1 MPAKWNW
8 HLYPRSIDAAKGWPN
23 TGGIEPSQR
32 QRNLAGAFAVS
43 QDQRDHIANRPVLLI
58 DDVMTTGATLYE
70 AARTPHRAGSG
81 PVRGLVFARV
91 LQYRHAGFY
100 DY

>member
-1 MPAKWNW
+1 
-8 HLYPRSIDAAKGWPN
+8 
-23 TGGIEPSQR
+23 
-32 QRNLAGAFAVS
+32 
-43 QDQRDHIANRPVLLI
+43 
-58 DDVMTTGATLYE
+58 MTTGATLYE

>member
-1 MPAKWNW
+1 MSQAQR
-8 HLYPRSIDAAKGWPN
+8 HL
-23 TGGIEPSQR
+23 
-32 QRNLAGAFAVS
+32 
-43 QDQRDHIANRPVLLI
+43 IANRPVLLI
-58 DDVMTTGATLYE
+58 DDVMTTSATLYE